1 MPGQLLPM
9 LVQRRVVL
17 IVACATLAL
26 GLVSAEIL
34 EPSNC
39 GPARGRFSASAF
51 ASVVESVSGQRR
63 SAQQVYQADSVS
75 VLLVYNGG
83 QTVLPVY
90 HKDSA
95 EHYSLALPESLTVT
109 VASVHLEL
117 RDKNNASHVL
127 ERTQSVVFWSLPQGV
142 SAADWRPASDDIDLM
157 VKLSQHL
164 KGQGELHGAMQASR
178 CVFDRQQPRTFQ
190 TVSSRIEFICALAA
204 LSPAQ
209 QPLLRE
215 ALELATQLQVLCAA
229 AAERISD

>member
-1 MPGQLLPM
+1 M
-9 LVQRRVVL
+9 LGQRRVVL
-17 IVACATLAL
+17 ILACATLAL
-26 GLVSAEIL
+26 GLVSAEIT

-39 GPARGRFSASAF
+39 GLARGRFSASVF
-51 ASVVESVSGQRR
+51 ASVVESVSGQRH

-75 VLLVYNGG
+75 VVLVYNGEEN
-83 QTVLPVY
+83 VLPVY

-95 EHYSLALPESLTVT
+95 QHYLLDLPETLTVT

-117 RDKNNASHVL
+117 RDKENASHVL

-190 TVSSRIEFICALAA
+190 TVGSRIEFICALAA

-209 QPLLRE
+209 QPLMRE